1 MMRMMTMC
9 CPLCFTILFV
19 LQFLGNYTESHSVR
33 SSWDRMQKTLRCCGG
48 EEYERG
54 FEDWDRVMRGNVPDS
69 CCHEV
74 EEGCGRGKITDANE
88 HYGREDLDIWKDG
101 CIEVLRQK
109 MKVEVAPLLVAYV
122 GVGVVLALVQL
133 ITVVL
138 TSAYAAKISRGSRR
152 DKFAWQRR
160 QAGGADV
167 VRNQAEAR
175 PVLRTTETNF

>member
-54 FEDWDRVMRGNVPDS
+54 FEDWDRIMRGSVPDS

-101 CIEVLRQK
+101 CIEVLRHK
-109 MKVEVAPLLVAYV
+109 MKVEVAPMLVAYV

-138 TSAYAAKISRGSRR
+138 ASAYTAQISRGSRR

-160 QAGGADV
+160 QGGTDV
-167 VRNQAEAR
+167 VRNQAETR